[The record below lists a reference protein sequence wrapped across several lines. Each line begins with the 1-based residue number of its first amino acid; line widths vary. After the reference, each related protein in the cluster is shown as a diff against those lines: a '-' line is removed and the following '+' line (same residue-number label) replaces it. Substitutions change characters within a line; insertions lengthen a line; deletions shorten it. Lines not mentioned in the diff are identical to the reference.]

1 MTKHS
6 VTNQY
11 LPLSEEE
18 IEELDDFLTSEATS
32 FEAMSIDELDGYL
45 TAIVIGPTMLNFSQ
59 WFPGIWGPD
68 DAPDFESTEEA
79 QHIIELIVRQ
89 MNGIVSEFND
99 NPDDIA
105 PIFVTSTSGDSREY
119 TDASMW
125 AFGFLQGMELCRN
138 DWQPFF
144 DDPNGQKMLR
154 PIYLLGSDDVTP
166 EEEALTDTPE
176 QCEELAQQIS
186 ESMAWI
192 YLFWLPYRQAV
203 VERMTTI
210 IHRQDPKVG
219 RNDLCPCGSQKKF
232 KKCCGAPATL
242 H

>member
-79 QHIIELIVRQ
+79 QQIIELIVRQ

-99 NPDDIA
+99 DPDDIA
-105 PIFVTSTSGDSREY
+105 PIFVTSTYPGDSREY
-119 TDASMW
+119 ADANMW
-125 AFGFLQGMELCRN
+125 AYGFLQGIELCRN

-144 DDPNGQKMLR
+144 DDPNGQTILR

-166 EEEALTDTPE
+166 EEEALTDSPE

-203 VERMTTI
+203 VDRMTSTI
-210 IHRQDPKVG
+210 QRQDPKVG
-219 RNDLCPCGSQKKF
+219 Q
-232 KKCCGAPATL
+232 
-242 H
+242 